1 MTSLSLLKRY
11 QDFTVVPCTSSPF
24 ITVPSAVSPSVSN
37 ESYRWLSVNTQH
49 HPRYKIQ
56 ELNARQRL
64 YFWFYICLLVA
75 AGLRSDLN
83 ARLLGHVCTC
93 SICKITRTL
102 EKWWGSTH
110 KKVIYRLVHLNYWH
124 DATQSTMTYTSL
136 FLTTMLCW
144 WS

>member
-1 MTSLSLLKRY
+1 MTSLFLETLSRFHCCTMHFVTIY
-11 QDFTVVPCTSSPF
+11 NCSISRFTSCF
-24 ITVPSAVSPSVSN
+24 N

-124 DATQSTMTYTSL
+124 DATQSTMTYASL